1 MSSGFFSIFIF
12 PYEFWAFLF
21 LSFRVGFVDFS
32 LLNLLFPCGFVGFF
46 YFYLLV
52 SFGVFFFSSIFSL
65 LMSFGLF
72 FIPLFPC
79 GFGGLFFYP
88 SLFGGLFPGGVSLN
102 TAVQNVFSGQC
113 VLQQRA
119 ICIQC

>member
-46 YFYLLV
+46 LFLSPCEFRGFFFPVSSLLV
-52 SFGVFFFSSIFSL
+52 SFGLFYFYLFVWVLWTFPYLTFSFLVVLWAFSIFISL
-65 LMSFGLF
+65 
-72 FIPLFPC
+72 
-79 GFGGLFFYP
+79 
-88 SLFGGLFPGGVSLN
+88 
-102 TAVQNVFSGQC
+102 
-113 VLQQRA
+113 
-119 ICIQC
+119 